1 MVSAILQIIFTPF
14 SFVPV
19 LYCAGFALTGAIFGL
34 IGRFLRG
41 NFDMGVR

>member
-1 MVSAILQIIFTPF
+1 MVSTILQIVFTPF

-34 IGRFLRG
+34 IRRFLCA
-41 NFDMGVR
+41 NFEMGVR